1 MSLVRWLRKNNKKV
15 MAVVVIVILFGFI
28 GGSQLLQLLDQRRTR
43 NLASYGTGQRV
54 SNLDLSTA
62 KLELDLLQ
70 ELQAPAF
77 LQSQQLHGVLLNELL
92 FRESQADP
100 RLIGY
105 LKQMIQ
111 NQGLRITDKQ
121 ISEMYQARTITPIY
135 WILLKAEAEE
145 AGIGIPNEEM
155 APLLA
160 QIAKQL
166 FRGGTY
172 QQLLNR
178 VMAQHKLSEQDV
190 LSVYSELAAVLRF
203 AQLTCSMGDVSTSQ
217 LRHQASSEKETI
229 DAEFLKLEGE
239 TFSQAVDPN
248 SITDQDLEAHFNAYK
263 GITAGPV
270 SDESPYGFGYKLA
283 DRVQLEYLIIELEDV
298 KSIIDAP
305 TQEESEEFYQ
315 RNVVSLYTQQVSTD
329 PNDPNSAKQDIIQK
343 YPEVVLDIQKRLV
356 TNKVVSKAQT
366 ILQEARSLADEQA
379 QEPNTLES
387 VDYTSLASSLSKTH
401 KITVH
406 TGKTGLLSRA
416 NMRTDSILNRLM
428 LSGRNNNQVPL
439 NELLYSVEPLVADD
453 LALLNVP
460 RPTLFENIGPA
471 KDSMTRPD
479 SDVANQ
485 SMAVVRIIQVVPATE
500 PAKLDSVLNING
512 ITLTKDA
519 LPRTESI
526 KDTVNNDVKQL
537 RGYKLAL
544 TQANAFMVQIEG
556 GDWDAPLA
564 QLNADFKQMTE
575 QDPNSPDVFSLTKR
589 PLRRIPVSQLDMMES
604 FGKKNPMFAGYYKRA
619 KSEHAIANKLY
630 AMIPTDQDKLEA
642 LSEQIESPAELAVY
656 CLKSLSVTRLS
667 LQDYDASKG
676 RQMGQEEMITAQ
688 SLAAVHFNPA
698 NILQRMNF
706 EWAPTDD
713 KTDQADANDTE

>member
-43 NLASYGTGQRV
+43 NLASYGAGRTV
-54 SNLDLSTA
+54 SNLDLTIA
-62 KLELDLLQ
+62 KQQLDLLQ

-92 FRESQADP
+92 FQESQADP

-121 ISEMYQARTITPIY
+121 ISEMYQSRTITTIY
-135 WILLKAEAEE
+135 WILLKAEAKE
-145 AGIGIPNEEM
+145 AGIAIQNEEM

-178 VMAQHKLSEQDV
+178 VMGQHKLSEQEV
-190 LSVYSELAAVLRF
+190 LSVYSELAGVLRF

-229 DAEFLKLEGE
+229 DAEFIKLEGE
-239 TFSQAVDPN
+239 TFAQAVDPN
-248 SITDQDLEAHFNAYK
+248 SITDQDLTAHFNTYK
-263 GITAGPV
+263 GFAAGQV
-270 SDESPYGFGYKLA
+270 SDENPYGLGYKLA
-283 DRVQLEYLIIELEDV
+283 DRIQLEYLVVELEDV
-298 KSIIDAP
+298 KAITAPP

-315 RNVVSLYTQQVSTD
+315 RNVGSLYTQQISTD
-329 PNDPNSAKQDIIQK
+329 PNDPNSPKKDVIQK

-366 ILQEARSLADEQA
+366 ILQEGRSLADEEA

-387 VDYTSLASSLSKTH
+387 VDYAKLAKELSETH
-401 KITVH
+401 TITVH

-416 NMRTDSILNRLM
+416 NMRTDPILNRLM
-428 LSGRNNNQVPL
+428 LTGRNNNQVPL
-439 NELLYSVEPLVADD
+439 NEMLYSVEPLVADD
-453 LALLNVP
+453 LALLNIQ

-471 KDSMTRPD
+471 KDSSTQPD

-485 SMAVVRIIQVVPATE
+485 TMAVIRIIQVVSATE
-500 PAKLDSVLNING
+500 PDSLDSVLNVNG
-512 ITLTKDA
+512 ITLAQDA
-519 LPRTESI
+519 LPRTERI
-526 KDTVNNDVKQL
+526 KEQVSNDLKQL
-537 RGYKLAL
+537 RGYELAL
-544 TQANAFMVQIEG
+544 TKANAFMTQIKE
-556 GDWDAPLA
+556 GDWDTPLA
-564 QLNADFKQMTE
+564 QLNTDFKQMIQ
-575 QDPNSPDVFSLTKR
+575 QDPNGPDVFSLSKR

-604 FGKKNPMFAGYYKRA
+604 FGLKNPMFAGYYKRA
-619 KSEHAIANKLY
+619 KSEHNIANTLY
-630 AMIPTDQDKLEA
+630 AMVPPDQDKLEA

-656 CLKSLSVTRLS
+656 CLKSLSITRLS

-676 RQMGQEEMITAQ
+676 RQMGQEEMIAAQ

-713 KTDQADANDTE
+713 KTDQADANDTK